1 MFEKLKQVKD
11 YRDKAKKI
19 QSALKD
25 EHVEGSG
32 GWGKVK
38 ISMDGNQE
46 VQDVTIAPE
55 LLAPNRGTEL
65 EKSVKDAINDA
76 IKSAQKKMAARVK
89 DMGGLPSI

>member
-11 YRDKAKKI
+11 YRVKAKKI

-38 ISMDGNQE
+38 VTMDGNQNI
-46 VQDVTIAPE
+46 QDIVIAPE
-55 LLAPNRGTEL
+55 LLTPARSQEL
-65 EKSVKDAINDA
+65 VKALKDAFNES
-76 IKSAQKKMAARVK
+76 IKSAQKKMANRVK
-89 DMGGLPSI
+89 AMGGLPSL

>member
-11 YRDKAKKI
+11 YRVKAKQI

-38 ISMDGNQE
+38 VSMDGNQE

-55 LLAPNRGTEL
+55 MLVANRAVEL
-65 EKSVKDAINDA
+65 EKAIKDAVNDA
-76 IKSAQKKMAARVK
+76 IKSAQKKMASRVK
-89 DMGGLPSI
+89 EMGGLPNI

>member
-38 ISMDGNQE
+38 IAMDGNQE

-55 LLAPNRGTEL
+55 LLAPNRGAEL
-65 EKSVKDAINDA
+65 EKSVKDAVNDA